1 MNKSKSPNQRDIP
14 SDNSKVRI
22 AVRVRPTLNSE
33 SEEDFVQ
40 MIDDNTIKV
49 TRIGNSLRMKFS
61 DILPKTANQQDVQRL
76 VSESIK
82 SFIQG
87 INNTIFAYG
96 QTGAGK
102 TYTIMGG
109 LPENVANVST
119 EKFHQVIRCNERGI
133 LPRAIQSIISQLQSQ
148 IEEDQCRLYLSFY
161 EIYNEKIFDLFN
173 LKSQGLD
180 IRENKNGDVNIP
192 DLSQIRIMDIDTAY
206 EYLILGLRNRVVGC
220 SHANSKSS
228 RSHCCFQ
235 MTLQQVSVINGEP
248 VLQES
253 SLKIVDLAGS
263 EKFKIPTDLTPEEKE
278 LHIQELTSING
289 SLSCLGHC
297 ISALIDRNRTH
308 IPFRNS
314 KLTRVLSDSL
324 SGSGKILFIV
334 CVSPSISSSAETFST
349 LQFANRAKRAVLDGR
364 NIQQPKTN
372 KPKGV
377 SMEEYQEL
385 LKQYQ
390 KEKQLREELEVIVQK
405 RNQGELLQQISKLKQ
420 QNQELQEQ
428 LYQVQ
433 QQQQQQQSQQHINI
447 NYQQQQQQQSS
458 YQQQHQQ
465 QQQQYSPLFSDNKKS
480 LAVNSNDK
488 KVRFADDFLTAH
500 INNMDREDSQVFEN
514 LAIFQEL
521 KQLENKDK
529 KKIINFEEKFKS
541 YFGQSEYQTN
551 DLAQFNTGK
560 QFDSIIRKVN
570 DKQNNISNIVQDLKK
585 EMSKAVNQLE
595 QLQKE
600 DRDLK
605 SADSCKENFIQ
616 Y

>member
-1 MNKSKSPNQRDIP
+1 MNKSKSPNQREIP
-14 SDNSKVRI
+14 NDNSKVRI

-33 SEEDFVQ
+33 NEEDFVQ
-40 MIDDNTIKV
+40 LIDDNTIKV

-61 DILPKTANQQDVQRL
+61 DILPKSANQQDVQRL

-133 LPRAIQSIISQLQSQ
+133 LPRAVQSIISQLQTQ
-148 IEEDQCRLYLSFY
+148 IDDDQCRLYLSFY

-235 MTLQQVSVINGEP
+235 MTLQQVTVINGEP

-364 NIQQPKTN
+364 NLQQPKTN

-377 SMEEYQEL
+377 SFEEYQEL

-390 KEKQLREELEVIVQK
+390 KEKQMREELEIIVQK

-433 QQQQQQQSQQHINI
+433 QQQQQQQHQLQQPQTIH
-447 NYQQQQQQQSS
+447 YQ
-458 YQQQHQQ
+458 QQ

-480 LAVNSNDK
+480 LALNSNDK

-605 SADSCKENFIQ
+605 STDSCKENFIQ